1 MSLGANQH
9 VFWNID
15 SLLGALIII
24 RCRRS
29 IAAVLSA
36 VNRASKSHYGQQSN
50 HIVIST
56 PFGLYFLVVW
66 QVWHL
71 VQALPRGDE
80 HDRRRAPLSFDEDRL
95 TCTLELGG
103 NVHYSSFGWFAEA
116 NAHVAA
122 VCPGRRLEQAQ
133 IRHTRS
139 AEQIQ
144 FTRPSTNVP
153 DTLGLPPSVHHYTNR
168 PRQAAIWS

>member
-1 MSLGANQH
+1 MVEHTSCGPGAFDDTQRMSLGANQH

-66 QVWHL
+66 HL

-80 HDRRRAPLSFDEDRL
+80 HDGPPLVFDEDRL
-95 TCTLELGG
+95 ICTLELGG
-103 NVHYSSFGWFAEA
+103 MSII
-116 NAHVAA
+116 
-122 VCPGRRLEQAQ
+122 RLLGGLQ
-133 IRHTRS
+133 RLTR
-139 AEQIQ
+139 
-144 FTRPSTNVP
+144 T
-153 DTLGLPPSVHHYTNR
+153 
-168 PRQAAIWS
+168 